1 MWVTSSLATVLTPTA
16 IALGNFDGVHQGHR
30 QVISPVLA
38 IPHAGA
44 GRAHATV
51 VTFHPHPQEFFTGQ
65 PRELLSPLTEKI
77 AHLKHLGV
85 EQLVLLP
92 FDRELAS
99 LSPEQFVQNILC
111 DKLQAVCV
119 CVGSDFRFGQKRA
132 GTAYDLQTAAIARGV
147 ATTIAPLKL
156 LSGERISSSA
166 IRAALQQGDL
176 KTANRLLGR
185 SYTLLGEVVTG
196 QQLGRTIGFPTANL
210 KVPPDKFLPQT
221 GVYAVQVQCQP
232 ENFSLNAPK
241 FPAVMNL
248 GYRPTVDGTQQVIE
262 VHLLDWSGNL
272 YGQTIVVHLEH
283 FLRPEQKFDSL
294 DALKTQ
300 IQTDCATA
308 RVLLASSEGQEQN
321 ANSDAV

>member
-1 MWVTSSLATVLTPTA
+1 M
-16 IALGNFDGVHQGHR
+16 
-30 QVISPVLA
+30 ISPVLTFRPEA
-38 IPHAGA
+38 
-44 GRAHATV
+44 AHATV
-51 VTFHPHPQEFFTGQ
+51 VTFCPHPQEFFTGQ
-65 PRELLSPLTEKI
+65 PRELLSPLTEKV
-77 AHLKHLGV
+77 AYLKHLGV
-85 EQLVLLP
+85 IQLVLLP

-132 GTAYDLQTAAIARGV
+132 GTAYDLQAAATARGV
-147 ATTIAPLKL
+147 KTTIAPLKL

-166 IRAALQQGDL
+166 IRAALRQGDL
-176 KTANRLLGR
+176 ETANRLLGR

-210 KVPPDKFLPQT
+210 QVPPDKFLPQT
-221 GVYAVQVQCQP
+221 GVYAVQVQCDP
-232 ENFSLNAPK
+232 ENSLSAPK
-241 FPAVMNL
+241 FPGVMNL
-248 GYRPTVDGTQQVIE
+248 GYRPTVDGTRQVIE
-262 VHLLDWSGNL
+262 VHLLDWVGDL

-300 IQTDCATA
+300 IQADCAAA
-308 RVLLASSEGQEQN
+308 RRLLVVCRQTQSTQMGINQST
-321 ANSDAV
+321 NSDAVL